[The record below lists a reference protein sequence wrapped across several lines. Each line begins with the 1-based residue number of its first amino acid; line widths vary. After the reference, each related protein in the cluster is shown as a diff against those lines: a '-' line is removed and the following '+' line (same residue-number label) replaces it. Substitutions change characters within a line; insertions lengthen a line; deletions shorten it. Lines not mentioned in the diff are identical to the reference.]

1 MNTTSES
8 TATRS
13 FLAALLFGSLAG
25 VFADVAMLV

>member
-1 MNTTSES
+1 MNTTTEL

-13 FLAALLFGSLAG
+13 SLAVLLFGSLAG